1 MNLAL
6 GSRGWRI
13 LLFGE
18 TKVEGSRMEYIAVL
32 LFLTGIAL
40 LLAYRKRRFDRTN
53 QFGVERF
60 PNYGAKLRERAMDG
74 TLRLLS
80 LVMLT
85 TGLLMLGFRYEDCWG
100 WVITL
105 PLYVFALFILLG
117 T

>member
-1 MNLAL
+1 
-6 GSRGWRI
+6 
-13 LLFGE
+13 
-18 TKVEGSRMEYIAVL
+18 MEYIAVL
-32 LFLTGIAL
+32 LLLVGIAL
-40 LLAYRKRRFDRTN
+40 QIANRKRRFERTN

-74 TLRLLS
+74 TLRFLS

-85 TGLLMLGFRYEDCWG
+85 TGLLMLGFRYEDSWG

-105 PLYVFALFILLG
+105 PVYLFALFILLG

>member
-1 MNLAL
+1 
-6 GSRGWRI
+6 
-13 LLFGE
+13 
-18 TKVEGSRMEYIAVL
+18 MEYIAVL
-32 LFLTGIAL
+32 LLLVGIAL
-40 LLAYRKRRFDRTN
+40 QIATRKRRFERTN

-74 TLRLLS
+74 TLRFLS

-85 TGLLMLGFRYEDCWG
+85 TGLLMLGFRYEDSWG

-105 PLYVFALFILLG
+105 PVYLFALFILLG